1 MKVTTALAGV
11 SFAFVLTGCG
21 TVKVSDGVTVR
32 CRDRHAN
39 INHASAHLDVRPETI
54 ELCTGFTLTLELH
67 PPLASGS
74 ARTKQEP
81 GSGNDWL
88 DQQNSGES
96 IVLTPPNGTPTGT
109 FKYTVEVDGVG
120 VLDPRIVVQ

>member
-1 MKVTTALAGV
+1 MRATTALAGV

-21 TVKVSDGVTVR
+21 TLKESDGQTVR

-39 INHASAHLDVRPETI
+39 INHQSGRLEVRPETI

-67 PPLASGS
+67 PPVATGS
-74 ARTKQEP
+74 ARTKQS
-81 GSGNDWL
+81 GSGNNWL
-88 DQQNSGES
+88 DRQNTDAL
-96 IVLTPPNGTPTGT
+96 IVLTPPNGTSTGPI
-109 FKYTVEVDGVG
+109 KYTVEVDGVG